1 MTRLF
6 GMRRIAALVV
16 LAPALGLGSVA
27 CGGDE
32 EMIETDAGDV
42 SVSRDGEDV
51 HVTARDGQF
60 EGRFGKSAEL
70 PENFPDDVPIPEGA
84 TIVGAMTSR
93 EPGAEGTTLSIQS
106 DGSADALLN
115 AFRTDVDANG
125 WTVDQE
131 MNMMGQRMLH
141 ASKGGRSLMVQV
153 MEREAAATPWSTWA
167 RTAKGRMALC
177 RRKS

>member
-32 EMIETDAGDV
+32 ETIETDAGDV

-51 HVTARDGQF
+51 HVTARDG
-60 EGRFGKSAEL
+60 
-70 PENFPDDVPIPEGA
+70 
-84 TIVGAMTSR
+84 
-93 EPGAEGTTLSIQS
+93 
-106 DGSADALLN
+106 
-115 AFRTDVDANG
+115 NG
-125 WTVDQE
+125 WSVDQE

-153 MEREAAATPWSTWA
+153 MERDGGSHAMVHLGED
-167 RTAKGRMALC
+167 G
-177 RRKS
+177 